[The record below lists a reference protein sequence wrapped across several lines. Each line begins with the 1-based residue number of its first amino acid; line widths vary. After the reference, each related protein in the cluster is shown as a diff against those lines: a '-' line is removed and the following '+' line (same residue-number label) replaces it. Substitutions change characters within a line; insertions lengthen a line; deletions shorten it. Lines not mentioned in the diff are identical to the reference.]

1 MRNDD
6 GVLAVSDEDKKM
18 NWENENLLNTV
29 CMRQK

>member
-18 NWENENLLNTV
+18 NRENENLLNTV